1 MSVKENADRKKKF
14 RPFSFRMP
22 HLLLCLKMNTV
33 RKSYV
38 FHEPPHSEVDQVKKN
53 GLEKSEI

>member
-1 MSVKENADRKKKF
+1 
-14 RPFSFRMP
+14 MP

-33 RKSYV
+33 RKYYV

-53 GLEKSEI
+53 DLEKSEI